1 MAEDLDPKL
10 IRTKDMPIISQEIDV
25 TLYDRLI
32 STHQVTESTRATTG
46 IPIGLLAQRF
56 LSQDVIGSIS
66 SKNRFGT
73 EVPDPDL
80 GTDGDLYFRLSGETV
95 HSVYVKLNGTWI
107 ILALGDDNWSNFL
120 AGLPFDLISMDAESV
135 AAYAF
140 ANNTSIRNVVMPS
153 CLNVYNYGFAS
164 SSIKELQMENVEHI
178 WPHAFEKCTGL
189 TGLID
194 LRKCKYIDASA
205 FESCRSS
212 GATSTEVL
220 LEDAIEIGDSA
231 FYESSLFKREGI
243 NAMGLNLPN
252 CTTIGRLA
260 FGIFYSNYIAH
271 FKELILP
278 SIETIGVQAF
288 RGITLSSGIVRIGK
302 NCTDMGE
309 CPFFHAGDVQSWDI
323 HIEAEEPPML
333 VGNLANTGLEDL
345 VIPRHIYVPS
355 DSVQTYKDNGVW
367 GQYSTVIEAEPEEAI

>member
-56 LSQDVIGSIS
+56 LSQDVIGTIS

-73 EVPDPDL
+73 EIPDPDL

-95 HSVYVKLNGTWI
+95 NSVYVKLNGTWI

-120 AGLPFDLISMDAESV
+120 AGRPFDLISMDAESV

-153 CLNVYNYGFAS
+153 CLNVYDYGFAS

-178 WPHAFEKCTGL
+178 WPHAFEKCYGIK
-189 TGLID
+189 GVID
-194 LRKCKYIDASA
+194 LQKCKYIDDSA
-205 FESCRSS
+205 FEACHASGSS
-212 GATSTEVL
+212 GGQIVL
-220 LEDAIEIGDSA
+220 RDAITIGDSA
-231 FYESSLFKREGI
+231 FYESNLFQRSGADAI
-243 NAMGLNLPN
+243 GLYLPN
-252 CTTIGRLA
+252 CTHIYDHA
-260 FGIFYSNYIAH
+260 FGRYDIRYQVYFREIN
-271 FKELILP
+271 LP
-278 SIETIGVQAF
+278 SIEYIGTQAF
-288 RGITLSSGIVRIGK
+288 RQVELSTLVVRLGP
-302 NCTDMGE
+302 NCANLNE
-309 CPFFHAGDVQSWDI
+309 VPFYHCPLGNWTFHIS
-323 HIEAEEPPML
+323 AEVPPIL
-333 VGNLANTGLEDL
+333 VTSLSEGTTETL
-345 VIPRHIYVPS
+345 VKPLHIYVPS
-355 DSVQTYKDNGVW
+355 SSVQAYKDDPVW
-367 GQYSTVIEAEPEEAI
+367 GKYAAVIEADPEEVIE